1 MTSHNVSWELSDDLW
16 ESKRY
21 ALGIACAE
29 WDSLSNDPWESKGY
43 ALGIACTGWDSD
55 ADPLLLI
62 LRTICV
68 QSGTDQETFLRPD
81 GRRFTI

>member
-1 MTSHNVSWELSDDLW
+1 MTCGSRKVTPWELHAPNGTHYPMTHGSR
-16 ESKRY
+16 K
-21 ALGIACAE
+21 
-29 WDSLSNDPWESKGY
+29 ESKGY
-43 ALGIACTGWDSD
+43 ALGIACAGWDSD

-81 GRRFTI
+81 GCRFTL